1 MGWQIQLKTGLLPS
15 VVQEAPCSSSD
26 SGQPSPQCCV
36 ITFSNMQKIFK
47 ACSHCLFTYHIGH
60 LFTFISYMLCL
71 LIAEPEEQGPNS
83 VATNPL
89 QKILDLWGAWLAQW
103 VEHAAPSLGVVS
115 WRPM

>member
-1 MGWQIQLKTGLLPS
+1 
-15 VVQEAPCSSSD
+15 
-26 SGQPSPQCCV
+26 
-36 ITFSNMQKIFK
+36 
-47 ACSHCLFTYHIGH
+47 
-60 LFTFISYMLCL
+60 MLCL